1 MVEFDD
7 SNKNWFEVEEE
18 DKEVL
23 EKRFWDDDVFVFGEE
38 VMLKD
43 HASKDALLLLHYQ
56 MQCVH
61 NLAQEDYIW
70 QCWANHWKN
79 HIRIFKKK
87 VQYINTWGAVHP
99 IWMYFDG
106 MDLAVLR
113 TLQHTAEFCD
123 EDSWISLSGP
133 ARAWRGIDTENIN
146 WDMGPEDDTLISF
159 HLDTLQMVFTK
170 EMPSVFNEL
179 SYSTQELMVY
189 KPIHISYF

>member
-1 MVEFDD
+1 
-7 SNKNWFEVEEE
+7 
-18 DKEVL
+18 
-23 EKRFWDDDVFVFGEE
+23 
-38 VMLKD
+38 
-43 HASKDALLLLHYQ
+43 
-56 MQCVH
+56 
-61 NLAQEDYIW
+61 
-70 QCWANHWKN
+70 
-79 HIRIFKKK
+79 
-87 VQYINTWGAVHP
+87 
-99 IWMYFDG
+99 MYFDG

-113 TLQHTAEFCD
+113 TLQHTTEFCD

-159 HLDTLQMVFTK
+159 CLDALQMVFAK